1 MMDDTVRDVLLDAL
15 NDLTHDV
22 EQTDA
27 QLGALQQQWDRLR
40 ALQLDRQARAEA
52 IRQALRDADAQVR
65 A

>member
-1 MMDDTVRDVLLDAL
+1 MDDTVRDVLLDAL